1 MSDWLV
7 ELKAPTFSDFFTLDD
22 PVKGQLDNTEYRL
35 GDFVNITDRVRQ
47 ISVNRGRSALLEKF
61 TAGNCSIILD
71 NRDRFFDPTNA
82 NSPFFGEIVP
92 RKDVKISYLGDPVFT
107 GSVSDWNFD
116 YTFADATAELVG
128 HDAFTKLSTT
138 LVPPGT
144 LASETI
150 SARLNN
156 VLDQVSWPADLRDI
170 DTDLLVLGSEVIDDN
185 VNTLTYLQKVELS
198 SSALLF
204 INKQG
209 LLQYI
214 FRYQGDA
221 VDITVGIDDGIPT
234 NAFSVTFGSEELIN
248 SVTINHFISGVAT
261 AVTLEDAASQA
272 QFGVL
277 ERSFDTL
284 LSTDVDAQNL
294 GELILARYSNPTY
307 RIDEIGFNLDGL
319 SSGQIEDLM
328 SLELG
333 NKIKLKWQPLNVGDV
348 FYRFVLVDSIEHSA
362 SPASHGMKMK
372 VTDLGSAIETVAT
385 GGSYTKDFIDE
396 GDLYRMH
403 VYDTV
408 GTFDFTIDGDLDV
421 EVLIIGGGG
430 SNSNT
435 SLAIGGGGGGGIATG
450 DLELTGAQTLSVVV
464 GNAGIRTSTPVNGG
478 NSSFGSF
485 VAPGGGAA
493 GAPNS
498 NGSNG
503 GSGGGASGALPFP
516 VQSHSGGSS
525 VAASV
530 SPLVFFGNDG
540 GDTDTVNERGGS
552 GGSANYTS
560 TFTGVEQ
567 TFGVGGL
574 GIRSVTFGIPG
585 DPGPISGIYGQGQ
598 GGTGSSY
605 RDSVQGAVFVRYKI

>member
-1 MSDWLV
+1 M
-7 ELKAPTFSDFFTLDD
+7 
-22 PVKGQLDNTEYRL
+22 
-35 GDFVNITDRVRQ
+35 
-47 ISVNRGRSALLEKF
+47 
-61 TAGNCSIILD
+61 
-71 NRDRFFDPTNA
+71 
-82 NSPFFGEIVP
+82 
-92 RKDVKISYLGDPVFT
+92 
-107 GSVSDWNFD
+107 
-116 YTFADATAELVG
+116 
-128 HDAFTKLSTT
+128 
-138 LVPPGT
+138 
-144 LASETI
+144 
-150 SARLNN
+150 
-156 VLDQVSWPADLRDI
+156 
-170 DTDLLVLGSEVIDDN
+170 
-185 VNTLTYLQKVELS
+185 
-198 SSALLF
+198 
-204 INKQG
+204 
-209 LLQYI
+209 
-214 FRYQGDA
+214 
-221 VDITVGIDDGIPT
+221 
-234 NAFSVTFGSEELIN
+234 
-248 SVTINHFISGVAT
+248 
-261 AVTLEDAASQA
+261 TLEDAASQA
-272 QFGVL
+272 LFGVL

-294 GELILARYSNPTY
+294 GALILARYSNPTY
-307 RIDEIGFNLDGL
+307 RIDEIGFNIDGL